1 MKPIYKLYGVVSVAF
16 ISAFV
21 ILIAFIPEPFL
32 DFFAEAQQVIVKGF
46 PLVEIFQNLE
56 GMALIYAYL
65 ATAYV
70 ANLAIN
76 LVMMLLAYLSENKF
90 YFHLMLYA
98 FAINVIYFV
107 AVVYTARLLL
117 ETAAKPLSLFTRKA
131 S

>member
-1 MKPIYKLYGVVSVAF
+1 MKPLYKLYGVVSVAF

-46 PLVEIFQNLE
+46 PLEEIFQNLE

-65 ATAYV
+65 ATAYL
-70 ANLAIN
+70 ANLVIN
-76 LVMMLLAYLSENKF
+76 IVMMLLAYLSENKF

-107 AVVYTARLLL
+107 AVIYTARLLL
-117 ETAAKPLSLFTRKA
+117 ETAAKPLSLLSRRTT
-131 S
+131 